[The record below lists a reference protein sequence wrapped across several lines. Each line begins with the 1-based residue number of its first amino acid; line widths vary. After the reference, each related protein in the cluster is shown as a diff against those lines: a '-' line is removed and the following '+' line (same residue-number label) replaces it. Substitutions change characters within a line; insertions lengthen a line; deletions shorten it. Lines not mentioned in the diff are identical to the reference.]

1 MTSHFLTW
9 RHCQNFFNFVLF
21 FLSKLFPGRSFMSIS
36 LLVLELWQLS
46 FRSIWP
52 ETLKLEIS
60 RPEFCP
66 ISDDWSKLERPN
78 FAQMFLIN
86 CYWMLLNVTVT
97 AFNVFELLREN
108 QQGVGES
115 LPLPRLGLISWLMTC
130 KLMLQLQSS
139 FRFACCNSDSWR
151 RSTLKYLW

>member
-1 MTSHFLTW
+1 MTSHFLTK
-9 RHCQNFFNFVLF
+9 FFKLCFVFLVKTISWSKFHVNIITRSGAMTIF
-21 FLSKLFPGRSFMSIS
+21 FYKHLTRN
-36 LLVLELWQLS
+36 
-46 FRSIWP
+46 
-52 ETLKLEIS
+52 LEIGNIPAWVLS
-60 RPEFCP
+60 NIWR
-66 ISDDWSKLERPN
+66 LEQARKTN

-86 CYWMLLNVTVT
+86 CYWMLQNVTVT

-115 LPLPRLGLISWLMTC
+115 LPLPKLGLISWLMIC